1 MRRLL
6 FPIVFLCGVTAALAQ
21 GPTGDPF
28 SKLRFLIGDW
38 VADGPASA
46 GTGHFEFTADVQGKV
61 LIRHNHAEIPAAKP
75 KPAVTHDDVMLIYND
90 GVVRATYV
98 DSEGHVI
105 RYKLAPGARARR
117 PSSPS
122 PARDPHLPP
131 LLQEAAGWPPGRP
144 VRARPAGKARRLQD
158 LPGVDGQAEALNGTR
173 FLNAAAGL
181 GQAPVSRF
189 GVD

>member
-1 MRRLL
+1 MEVPMRRLL

-28 SKLRFLIGDW
+28 SKLRFLMGDW

-46 GTGHFEFTADVQGKV
+46 GTGHFEFASDVQGKV

-75 KPAVTHDDVMLIYND
+75 KPAVTHDDLMVIYNE

-105 RYKLAPGARARR
+105 RYTLEPGAPGTATFVSEAVHGTPLFRL
-117 PSSPS
+117 SYKK
-122 PARDPHLPP
+122 LPD
-131 LLQEAAGWPPGRP
+131 GRLG
-144 VRARPAGKARRLQD
+144 GKLELAQPDKPEDFKTYLEWTAKRK
-158 LPGVDGQAEALNGTR
+158 P
-173 FLNAAAGL
+173 
-181 GQAPVSRF
+181 
-189 GVD
+189 